1 LGEQNMLDKT
11 KGQLEADICVQ
22 IIQFE
27 KEHLGRGPKEVKTFI
42 IQDMILVRLKGILSP
57 AEEKLATETDGT
69 QLVKQIRRRLIESS
83 RKVLENIILDLSNAK
98 VKTLHTDIST
108 RTGERVIIFVM
119 DRNIEKN
126 FKQ

>member
-1 LGEQNMLDKT
+1 MLDKT
-11 KGQLEADICVQ
+11 QGQLEADISVQ

-27 KEHLGRGPKEVKTFI
+27 KEHLGRGPKEVKTYI